1 MVFICIV
8 HANVYFVK
16 YGWEIFD
23 YTSEAKTASLGN
35 ATSSYRYS
43 SSSSSLNNPAFCLD
57 TNSHLSITHQA
68 RFAGIINSDLL
79 SFQLKRDKRLI
90 NINIIYEGIGDIPD
104 TRSALFDWGLD
115 GEYGTN
121 DLGEGNGIIDD
132 GERLDQNQ
140 INYFNQRKFGIYGAS
155 MFRYKNIPIGVGLK
169 FLTVILGENHG
180 IGIGL
185 DFGITK
191 QISRFNFG
199 FVFRNIPSS
208 GLLWDN
214 GTVEAT
220 LPSIEIGTNYKI
232 DFEKL
237 NSLVIYPMANLNISM
252 SNKHLDTQYYINDIS
267 LDMAFGLEIIYK
279 QKIMLRLGKDYYRKL
294 TGGIGI
300 KWDDFIIDYA
310 FLPSSINGILANH
323 HLISV
328 SFDIDWMFSKI
339 IENRI

>member
-1 MVFICIV
+1 MVFTYAA
-8 HANVYFVK
+8 HGNVYFVK

-23 YTSEAKTASLGN
+23 YTSEARTASLGN
-35 ATSSYRYS
+35 ATSSYGY
-43 SSSSSLNNPAFCLD
+43 SSSSSLNNPVFCLD
-57 TNSHLSITHQA
+57 TITHLSITHQA

-90 NINIIYEGIGDIPD
+90 NINLIYEGIGDIPD

-121 DLGEGNGIIDD
+121 DLGEGNGIIDE

-140 INYFNQRKFGIYGAS
+140 INYFSQRKFGINGAS
-155 MFRYKNIPIGVGLK
+155 IFRYKGIPIGVGVK
-169 FLTVILGENHG
+169 FLSIILGENNG

-185 DFGITK
+185 DFGTLK
-191 QISRFNFG
+191 QINRLNLG
-199 FVFRNIPSS
+199 IVFKNIPSS

-220 LPSIEIGTNYKI
+220 LPSLEMGANYKI
-232 DFEKL
+232 DFKKI
-237 NSLVIYPMANLNISM
+237 NSLVIYPMTNLNISM
-252 SNKHLDTQYYINDIS
+252 SNKHLDSQYFINDIS
-267 LDMAFGLEIIYK
+267 LDMAFGLEISYK
-279 QKIMLRLGKDYYRKL
+279 EKIMLRVGKDYYQKL

-323 HLISV
+323 HLISA
-328 SFDIDWMFSKI
+328 SFNIDWMFSKI